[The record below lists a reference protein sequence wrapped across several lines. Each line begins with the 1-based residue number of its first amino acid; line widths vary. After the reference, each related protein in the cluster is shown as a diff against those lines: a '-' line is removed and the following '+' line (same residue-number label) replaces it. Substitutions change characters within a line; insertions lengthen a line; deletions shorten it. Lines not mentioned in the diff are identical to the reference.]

1 MEARDD
7 FQLAARSH
15 DPRESPRSPWSSP
28 RRRPSRRTP
37 RSAPLRR
44 GRGPDRI
51 AAVGA
56 AASAY
61 GTYAASEAAS
71 EAHTYN
77 KKIAENQAV
86 YAQQQAD
93 IAAQTEQEKNRH
105 ILAAQRA
112 AYGSSGVTDEG
123 SPLMV
128 MADTAR
134 QMERDQY
141 LIKYGGDVSA
151 SGYRAQAGLQGLYSR
166 QSQQQGQVGAGV
178 SLLSSASNIG
188 GKYYYGRYGGSGSR
202 D

>member
-1 MEARDD
+1 MTFNLPHDRMTRGNHREARGHRHVGG
-7 FQLAARSH
+7 LLGARPEARH
-15 DPRESPRSPWSSP
+15 YGADV
-28 RRRPSRRTP
+28 
-37 RSAPLRR
+37 ALIA
-44 GRGPDRI
+44 I

-151 SGYRAQAGLQGLYSR
+151 SGYRAQAGLQGLYAR